1 MFGSSAP
8 IALIMTMGMCW
19 LPQSPR
25 WILLRAWKG
34 KANMESSQNEAILVI
49 RRLMGDHADE
59 DDIQRELNEIMQSL
73 RFVIDEVRISEIF
86 KGTSLK
92 ALTIGIGLVL
102 FQQVSVRNCLAKC
115 LYLLYDVCW

>member
-25 WILLRAWKG
+25 WILLRACKG
-34 KANMESSQNEAILVI
+34 KANIESSQNEAILVI

-73 RFVIDEVRISEIF
+73 HFVIDEVRISEIF

-102 FQQVSVRNCLAKC
+102 FQQVSVRILFVKMS
-115 LYLLYDVCW
+115 LFIW